1 MATRLLV
8 CISAAG
14 VTVALWKGGLGTCLR
29 FDPDGAGEAE
39 FALLLET
46 LPGVPVLFMVDTV
59 EEDYRLETLPRVR
72 AADRTAMLDRKLRQ
86 TYRTSP
92 FVSARL
98 QRRKRVRG
106 QRNDDQFLLAALTET
121 STVLPWIEI
130 ATRLRMPIVGV
141 FAAPT
146 VTPSAVGPLGLTGR
160 AQLIVSRHAAGMR
173 QTFLR
178 DGQFRFS
185 RLTPLR
191 GTNDTSVGG
200 SVGTG
205 AEIIN
210 TRMYL
215 NALQATTADE
225 VVDVILLDQDD
236 SLEPLQQTIAGAQV
250 PVRTRRIGR
259 QELARRLKI
268 PLSAFEATPDA
279 LPLHLLGR
287 SAPVENLAP
296 AALREGYRIH
306 QAGRWLM
313 GAAAGVAAVGSAW
326 ILLDI
331 TAARRVEAETTALAR
346 ETAELQATYAELT
359 RQFPASPAPAQTLKL
374 AVDAFEHLRERART
388 PEDLFAVVSRR
399 LEGHSTLSL
408 NSIGWR
414 HSRAPD
420 AGAAFAT
427 TSSPPVGE
435 GTPRQFGLLS
445 GEIKPFS
452 GDYRT
457 AVVTIREFSEDLKRD
472 PRVAEVK
479 IIKLPLD
486 DSSRQALSGSTN
498 ARVEQQVG
506 AQFEIAVVLR
516 EPGDAP
522 R

>member
-1 MATRLLV
+1 MNTRLLV

-14 VTVALWKGGLGTCLR
+14 VTVALWKGGLSTCLR
-29 FDPDGAGEAE
+29 FDPDEAGEAE
-39 FALLLET
+39 FSLLLKT

-59 EEDYRLETLPRVR
+59 DEDYRLETLPRVGT
-72 AADRTAMLDRKLRQ
+72 ADRRAMLDRKLRQ

-106 QRNDDQFLLAALTET
+106 QRSDDEFLLAALTET
-121 STVLPWIEI
+121 STVVPWIEI
-130 ATRLRMPIVGV
+130 ATELRMPIVGV
-141 FAAPT
+141 FTAPT
-146 VTPSAVGPLGLTGR
+146 VTPSVVKPLGLSGR

-191 GTNDTSVGG
+191 STNDTSVGG
-200 SVGTG
+200 SAGTG
-205 AEIIN
+205 TEIIN

-236 SLEPLQQTIAGAQV
+236 SLEPLREAVAGAQV

-259 QELARRLKI
+259 QELASRLKI
-268 PLSAFEATPDA
+268 PLAAFEATPDA
-279 LPLHLLGR
+279 LPLNLLGR

-313 GAAAGVAAVGSAW
+313 VAAAGVAVIGSAW
-326 ILLDI
+326 ILLNI
-331 TAARRVEAETTALAR
+331 TAARRVEAEAAGLAR

-374 AVDAFEHLRERART
+374 TVDAFEHLRERART
-388 PEDLFAVVSRR
+388 PEDLFTTVSAR
-399 LEGHSTLSL
+399 LEKHPTITL
-408 NSIGWR
+408 NSIAWR
-414 HSRAPD
+414 HSRAAD
-420 AGAAFAT
+420 AATAFAT
-427 TSSPPVGE
+427 TGSAPGGD
-435 GTPRQFGLLS
+435 GTPKQFGLLS
-445 GEIKPFS
+445 GEITPFR

-457 AVVTIREFSEDLKRD
+457 AVVTIREFADDLRRD
-472 PRVAEVK
+472 PRVADIK
-479 IIKLPLD
+479 ILKLPLD

-506 AQFEIAVVLR
+506 AQFEFSIVLR
-516 EPGDAP
+516 DVGGGS
-522 R
+522 

>member
-1 MATRLLV
+1 MNTRLLV
-8 CISAAG
+8 CISASG
-14 VTVALWKGGLGTCLR
+14 VTVALWKSGLGTCLR
-29 FDPDGAGEAE
+29 FDPDEAGEAE
-39 FALLLET
+39 FSLLLKT

-59 EEDYRLETLPRVR
+59 DEDYRLEALPRVG
-72 AADRTAMLDRKLRQ
+72 AADRRAMLDRKLRQ

-98 QRRKRVRG
+98 QRRSRVRG
-106 QRNDDQFLLAALTET
+106 QRSDDQFLLAALTET

-130 ATRLRMPIVGV
+130 ATELRMPIAGV
-141 FAAPT
+141 FTAPT
-146 VTPSAVGPLGLTGR
+146 VTPSAVRSLGLTGR

-191 GTNDTSVGG
+191 GTNDTSAGG
-200 SVGTG
+200 SGG
-205 AEIIN
+205 AATEIIN

-215 NALQATTADE
+215 NALQATAADE

-236 SLEPLQQTIAGAQV
+236 SLEALRETVAGAQV
-250 PVRTRRIGR
+250 PVRARRIGR
-259 QELARRLKI
+259 QELAKRLKI
-268 PLSAFEATPDA
+268 PLAALEATPDA

-287 SAPVENLAP
+287 SPPAENLAP
-296 AALREGYRIH
+296 SALLEGYRVH

-313 GAAAGVAAVGSAW
+313 GTAAGVAVVGSVW
-326 ILLDI
+326 ILLNI
-331 TAARRVEAETTALAR
+331 TAVQRVDAESAGLAR
-346 ETAELQATYAELT
+346 ETAQLQATYAELT

-374 AVDAFEHLRERART
+374 TVDAFDHLRERART
-388 PEDLFAVVSRR
+388 PEDLFAVVSRQ
-399 LEGHSTLSL
+399 LEMHPTISL
-408 NSIGWR
+408 NSIAWR

-420 AGAAFAT
+420 AATAFAT
-427 TSSPPVGE
+427 VGSPSGVD

-445 GEIKPFS
+445 GEITPFR

-457 AVVTIREFSEDLKRD
+457 AVVTIREFAEDLRQD
-472 PRVAEVK
+472 PRVAEIK
-479 IIKLPLD
+479 ILKLPLD

-506 AQFEIAVVLR
+506 AQFEMSVVLR
-516 EPGDAP
+516 EPEGTP

>member
-1 MATRLLV
+1 MNTRLLV
-8 CISAAG
+8 CISTAG
-14 VTVALWKGGLGTCLR
+14 VTVALWKGSLGTCLR
-29 FDPDGAGEAE
+29 FDPDESGEAE
-39 FALLLET
+39 FSLLLKT

-59 EEDYRLETLPRVR
+59 DEDYRLETLPRVGT
-72 AADRTAMLDRKLRQ
+72 ADRRAMLDRKLRQ

-98 QRRKRVRG
+98 QRRRRVRG
-106 QRNDDQFLLAALTET
+106 ERTDDEFLLTALTET
-121 STVLPWIEI
+121 STVVPWIEI
-130 ATRLRMPIVGV
+130 ATGLRMPIVGV
-141 FAAPT
+141 FTAPT
-146 VTPSAVGPLGLTGR
+146 VTPSVVRPLRLSGR

-200 SVGTG
+200 SAGT
-205 AEIIN
+205 EIIN

-236 SLEPLQQTIAGAQV
+236 SLEPLREAVAGAQV

-259 QELARRLKI
+259 QELASRLKI
-268 PLSAFEATPDA
+268 PLSALEATPDA

-313 GAAAGVAAVGSAW
+313 GAAAGVATIGSVW
-326 ILLDI
+326 ILMNI
-331 TAARRVEAETTALAR
+331 TTARRVEAETAGLAR
-346 ETAELQATYAELT
+346 ETAELQATYTELT

-374 AVDAFEHLRERART
+374 AVDAFEHLREQART
-388 PEDLFAVVSRR
+388 PEDLFAVVSRK
-399 LEGHSTLSL
+399 LETHPTIRL
-408 NSIGWR
+408 NSIAWR
-414 HSRAPD
+414 HSRAAD
-420 AGAAFAT
+420 AATAFAT
-427 TSSPPVGE
+427 TSAVWVGD
-435 GTPRQFGLLS
+435 GAPRQYGLLS
-445 GEIKPFS
+445 GEITPFQ

-457 AVVTIREFSEDLKRD
+457 AVVTIREFAEDLRRD
-472 PRVAEVK
+472 PRVAESR
-479 IIKLPLD
+479 ILKLPLD

-498 ARVEQQVG
+498 TRVEQQVG
-506 AQFEIAVVLR
+506 AQFELSVTLR
-516 EPGDAP
+516 EPEGTA